1 MAFPLINKVSPEPV
15 EDSLERSARVARRAL
30 NTPLAMIS
38 WFDPTNGVHQVSSEE
53 GAIDYSGDTR
63 VSQMARDIAEHV
75 VTRKQ
80 LWAVSDA
87 GENLILNQ
95 TLAVKQSGVVSC
107 ISVPIRNTRDDRI
120 LGALS
125 CISFTPRAWT

>member
-1 MAFPLINKVSPEPV
+1 
-15 EDSLERSARVARRAL
+15 
-30 NTPLAMIS
+30 
-38 WFDPTNGVHQVSSEE
+38 
-53 GAIDYSGDTR
+53 
-63 VSQMARDIAEHV
+63 MARDIAEHV